1 MGYYRFVKEDSIH
14 HSKEVVMSYIN
25 KLKPLKYNR
34 FLWWKT
40 HTDGIEPLGKRA
52 PLKDRILN
60 GDFNPSTYYWQAQL
74 SLYTAKEKLD
84 LRKDDTQYQVEKL
97 QLDLARYRRLMDD
110 FEKEEPARLNSLYDA
125 FTSSFQITREHLQ
138 EELLDWPGDII
149 GFYNYCLLKYN
160 TTSSANR
167 KNEKKRGRP
176 KKISYVIQN
185 EI

>member
-1 MGYYRFVKEDSIH
+1 
-14 HSKEVVMSYIN
+14 
-25 KLKPLKYNR
+25 
-34 FLWWKT
+34 
-40 HTDGIEPLGKRA
+40 
-52 PLKDRILN
+52 
-60 GDFNPSTYYWQAQL
+60 
-74 SLYTAKEKLD
+74 
-84 LRKDDTQYQVEKL
+84 
-97 QLDLARYRRLMDD
+97 MDD

-125 FTSSFQITREHLQ
+125 FTSSFQITREQLQ